1 MEKVSIIIPCYNM
14 GAYIQRAISSA
25 LAQQSQDIAVE
36 VIVVDDGSSD
46 GAFDDATAF
55 SHVRL
60 LRQNNQG
67 SAAARN
73 TGLEIAQGDY
83 LIFLDADDIL
93 PRGVVASQLQ
103 ALTTHP
109 DWDLSVCISLQI
121 QEDTLATYFWPLRAA
136 HLDLHL
142 CHKTITPLHSVFLR
156 KTAATAAGG
165 FNPELRACDDHDFF
179 LRCLRAGQHFGI
191 NADTLV
197 LYWLHAGSIS
207 RHTPNLARH
216 AAFVCTEIE
225 EILRNAKA
233 LSPNG
238 QTLGFQ
244 AHAAGCLNTALRL
257 QDIDEKLSHK
267 MQDLSV
273 QAAERAY
280 THDDS
285 PQDAYLARCRLFF
298 AADFLLRAR
307 SLHHPS
313 HTLHTA
319 VRRIRALIPDLARLD
334 KQALQ
339 AHCKALDFSLN
350 CPLPQM
356 QACLE
361 GCPEITTFIK
371 NLHATS

>member
-142 CHKTITPLHSVFLR
+142 CHKTITPCIRFFCAKRQPQRLAVLTLSCGPVMITIFSCAACVQANILASMPTRSFSTGCTREASHAIRQILLGMRPSFARRLR
-156 KTAATAAGG
+156 KSSAMPKHFPQTAKPLAFRPMPRAA
-165 FNPELRACDDHDFF
+165 
-179 LRCLRAGQHFGI
+179 
-191 NADTLV
+191 
-197 LYWLHAGSIS
+197 
-207 RHTPNLARH
+207 
-216 AAFVCTEIE
+216 
-225 EILRNAKA
+225 
-233 LSPNG
+233 
-238 QTLGFQ
+238 
-244 AHAAGCLNTALRL
+244 
-257 QDIDEKLSHK
+257 
-267 MQDLSV
+267 
-273 QAAERAY
+273 
-280 THDDS
+280 
-285 PQDAYLARCRLFF
+285 
-298 AADFLLRAR
+298 
-307 SLHHPS
+307 
-313 HTLHTA
+313 
-319 VRRIRALIPDLARLD
+319 
-334 KQALQ
+334 
-339 AHCKALDFSLN
+339 
-350 CPLPQM
+350 
-356 QACLE
+356 
-361 GCPEITTFIK
+361 
-371 NLHATS
+371 

>member
-25 LAQQSQDIAVE
+25 IAQQSQDIAVE

-83 LIFLDADDIL
+83 LIFPDADDIL

-156 KTAATAAGG
+156 KTAATA
-165 FNPELRACDDHDFF
+165 F
-179 LRCLRAGQHFGI
+179 
-191 NADTLV
+191 
-197 LYWLHAGSIS
+197 
-207 RHTPNLARH
+207 
-216 AAFVCTEIE
+216 
-225 EILRNAKA
+225 
-233 LSPNG
+233 
-238 QTLGFQ
+238 
-244 AHAAGCLNTALRL
+244 
-257 QDIDEKLSHK
+257 
-267 MQDLSV
+267 
-273 QAAERAY
+273 
-280 THDDS
+280 
-285 PQDAYLARCRLFF
+285 
-298 AADFLLRAR
+298 
-307 SLHHPS
+307 
-313 HTLHTA
+313 
-319 VRRIRALIPDLARLD
+319 
-334 KQALQ
+334 
-339 AHCKALDFSLN
+339 
-350 CPLPQM
+350 
-356 QACLE
+356 
-361 GCPEITTFIK
+361 
-371 NLHATS
+371 